1 MILSC
6 HEVLKLIEARVS
18 MWYLMSS
25 KKTREILRKKTYIS
39 RFVKR
44 SHITFETLIKNYG
57 KFMEKIHRKLRKD
70 S

>member
-25 KKTREILRKKTYIS
+25 KKTREILRKKSYIS

-44 SHITFETLIKNYG
+44 SHITFETLIKHYG